1 MFAGVRSTV
10 ATSAVAAVLPLWAMQ
25 APAPQIQNGRVETRA
40 TTSIDQALA
49 GIAGPDPVWA
59 FWRVPILDGERG
71 PCSQWYYGDREPM
84 IRGDILDS
92 GMSGNIASNTR
103 PQITPPTGPVPLE
116 GGTGLLVLVRVVD
129 GRVERMR
136 TLGDDCPID
145 ANGRTVYS
153 LTGVTPAESLRYLET
168 FTRPDASSDRLSANA
183 HRELAQS
190 ALGAIRRHRDPA
202 ADAILDRIATS
213 DNDTEMRRQA
223 ASALAA
229 SRGAH
234 GFATVK
240 RLVDT
245 EKNPDMRRSFV
256 TSLGQTREAGTVEAL
271 RGLTRD
277 LDPKIRAE
285 AVYYL
290 ALRGGTAVVPEI
302 RSFIDK
308 ETDQNVKQRAVRGL
322 ARLPLDEA
330 VPLLIQLARTSTDPV
345 VRKESVSSLGQ
356 TRDPRAL
363 AFLEELVKR

>member
-1 MFAGVRSTV
+1 
-10 ATSAVAAVLPLWAMQ
+10 
-25 APAPQIQNGRVETRA
+25 
-40 TTSIDQALA
+40 
-49 GIAGPDPVWA
+49 
-59 FWRVPILDGERG
+59 
-71 PCSQWYYGDREPM
+71 
-84 IRGDILDS
+84 
-92 GMSGNIASNTR
+92 
-103 PQITPPTGPVPLE
+103 
-116 GGTGLLVLVRVVD
+116 
-129 GRVERMR
+129 VERMR

-168 FTRPDASSDRLSANA
+168 LTRPDASGDRLSGNA

-190 ALGAIRRHRDPA
+190 ALAAIRRHRDPA

-223 ASALAA
+223 ASALAV

-240 RLVDT
+240 RLVET
-245 EKNPDMRRSFV
+245 EKNPDLRRSFV
-256 TSLGQTREAGTVEAL
+256 TSLGQTREPGTVEAL
-271 RGLTRD
+271 RGLTRET
-277 LDPKIRAE
+277 DPKIRAE

-302 RSFIDK
+302 RSLIDK

-322 ARLPLDEA
+322 ARLPVNDA
-330 VPLLIQLARTSTDPV
+330 VPLLIQLARTSTDQV

-356 TRDPRAL
+356 TRDPRAM

>member
-1 MFAGVRSTV
+1 MWVGLRSTLGASIV
-10 ATSAVAAVLPLWAMQ
+10 TAVLPLWATQ

-40 TTSIDQALA
+40 TTSIDQALS
-49 GIAGPDPVWA
+49 GISGPDPVWA

-71 PCSQWYYGDREPM
+71 PCSQWWYDGDREP
-84 IRGDILDS
+84 IRGDVLDS
-92 GMSGNIASNTR
+92 GMTGTIVSSNR

-116 GGTGLLVLVRVVD
+116 GGTGLLVLVRVVE
-129 GRVERMR
+129 GRVERLR

-153 LTGVTPAESLRYLET
+153 LTGVTPSESLRYLDA
-168 FTRPDASSDRLSANA
+168 FTRQQVANDRLSANA
-183 HRELAQS
+183 RRSLAET
-190 ALGAIRRHRDPA
+190 ALRAIQKHRDA
-202 ADAILDRIATS
+202 GAETILDRIATS
-213 DNDTEMRRQA
+213 DNDTDLRRQA
-223 ASALAA
+223 ASALAV

-245 EKNPDMRRSFV
+245 EKNPDLRRSLV
-256 TSLGQTREAGTVEAL
+256 TSLGQTREPGTVEAL
-271 RGLTRD
+271 RALTRD
-277 LDPKIRAE
+277 TDPKIRAE
-285 AVYYL
+285 AVYYF
-290 ALRGGTAVVPEI
+290 AQRGGAAVVPEV
-302 RSFIDK
+302 RALVDK

-322 ARLPLDEA
+322 ARLPVNDA

-356 TRDPRAL
+356 TRDPRAM